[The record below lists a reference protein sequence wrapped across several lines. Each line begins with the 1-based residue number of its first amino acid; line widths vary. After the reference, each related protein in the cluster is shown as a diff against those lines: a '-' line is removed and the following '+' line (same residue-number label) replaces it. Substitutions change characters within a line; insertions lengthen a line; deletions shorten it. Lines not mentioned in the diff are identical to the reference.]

1 MNKELFAETE
11 NKVRRYYQ
19 KDKIINSLN
28 SKINLLNRQ
37 IKSLEDDLKNCNI
50 NIDPGIKPLSYEEII
65 YKDMVAFKLPT
76 ERITFIYS
84 KNYWDS
90 RCSENLTNLKVLKL

>member
-1 MNKELFAETE
+1 MDKERILGYNLVSEEKNSIWKFVVNDLLLKNK
-11 NKVRRYYQ
+11 
-19 KDKIINSLN
+19 DGS
-28 SKINLLNRQ
+28 
-37 IKSLEDDLKNCNI
+37 IKSKVIEITDIADKKHNSEYDL
-50 NIDPGIKPLSYEEII
+50 II